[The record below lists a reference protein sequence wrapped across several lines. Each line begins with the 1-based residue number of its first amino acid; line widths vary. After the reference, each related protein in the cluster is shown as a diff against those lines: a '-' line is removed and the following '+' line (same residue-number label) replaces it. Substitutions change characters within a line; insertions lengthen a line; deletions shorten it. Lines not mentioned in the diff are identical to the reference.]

1 MAKKLG
7 NYPAISVLVT
17 ITTALFMVGLFS
29 LFALHANALTNI
41 LQDNIEIQIY
51 LEKDVDEKSRQQL
64 HQTLANQS
72 FVEIQN
78 NKPRIRFISKEE
90 AAKKMM
96 EDTGENFIESLGT
109 NPLRDVL
116 SVNIKRE
123 FYAKEKLIP
132 IRKQLEATTGV
143 YEVVYA
149 ESVIDKINENLS
161 TIGFIIGSF
170 VIILLIIAYILLN
183 NAIKLGLFSQ
193 RLLIRSMQLVGA
205 TDFFI
210 KKPFL
215 WRAALQGFFGSVLA
229 CLLLTALL
237 LYINTQ
243 IKELQNIQNYWF
255 IATLYLSMIVLG
267 TSICLSSAYTS
278 VNRYL
283 KMTLDELY

>member
-7 NYPAISVLVT
+7 NYPAISVLIT

-29 LFALHANALTNI
+29 LFALHATALTNI
-41 LQDNIEIQIY
+41 LQDNIEIHVY
-51 LEKDVDEKSRQQL
+51 LEKDVDESSRHQL

-72 FVEIQN
+72 FVEVQD
-78 NKPRIRFISKEE
+78 NKPRIRFISKED

-109 NPLRDVL
+109 NPLRDVF

-123 FYAKEKLIP
+123 FYAKEKLLP

-161 TIGFIIGSF
+161 TIGFVIFSF
-170 VIILLIIAYILLN
+170 VVILLIITYILLN

-215 WRAALQGFFGSVLA
+215 WRAAWQGFLGSVLA
-229 CLLLTALL
+229 CLLLTASL

-243 IKELQNIQNYWF
+243 IKELQNIQNYWL
-255 IATLYLSMIVLG
+255 IAILYLSLIMLG
-267 TSICLSSAYTS
+267 TSICLSSAYSS

-283 KMTLDELY
+283 KMTLNELY